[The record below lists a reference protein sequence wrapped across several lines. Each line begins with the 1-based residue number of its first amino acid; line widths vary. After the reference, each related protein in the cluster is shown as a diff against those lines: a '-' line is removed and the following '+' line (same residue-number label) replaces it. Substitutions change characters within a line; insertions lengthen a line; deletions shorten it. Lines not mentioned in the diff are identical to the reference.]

1 MPGCGPDVPTAVL
14 APLVLVV
21 DDEPLV
27 REAVSRWLS
36 AAGYACARAAAA
48 DEAWACLAQQE
59 VALVVLD
66 IGLSGCSGLELL
78 ARVKERHAGTEVI
91 MLTAEA
97 EVRTAIQ
104 ALSAGAAGYLVKPVE
119 AEELL
124 VQVRRALERRELL
137 SERREYTRKLE
148 QRVREQTD
156 AVRRAHEETIH
167 CLLAASMYRDEETG
181 AHVRRVGECSALIAE
196 SLGWPAEQV
205 DCIRLAAP
213 MHDIGKI
220 GIPDAVLQKPGRLT
234 AAEYEIMKRHT
245 VIGAQML
252 AESDSPILKLA
263 SQIAL
268 CHHERWD
275 GRGYPRGTA
284 GDAIPEAARI
294 VAVVDVYDALT
305 HDRIYRPALP
315 EGEALSIMESGGGAQ
330 FDPALLRL
338 FLALLPEMRRI
349 AEGTPDEPE
358 QENGAGARELVE
370 QRPGGK
376 YGLAPSQQA

>member
-1 MPGCGPDVPTAVL
+1 MTGCGREPPPANWV
-14 APLVLVV
+14 PLVLVV
-21 DDEPLV
+21 DDEV
-27 REAVSRWLS
+27 VARDMTCHWLS
-36 AAGYACARAAAA
+36 AGGYACAQAATAE
-48 DEAWACLAQQE
+48 EAWAYLAQHE

-66 IGLSGCSGLELL
+66 IGLSGRSGLELL
-78 ARVKERHAGTEVI
+78 AQVRRRHVATEVI
-91 MLTAEA
+91 MLTAA
-97 EVRTAIQ
+97 GDAKTATR

-137 SERREYTRKLE
+137 TERREYTRKLE

-196 SLGWPAEQV
+196 SLGWPVEKV

-220 GIPDAVLQKPGRLT
+220 GIPDAILQKPGRLT
-234 AAEYEIMKRHT
+234 AGEYEIMKRHT
-245 VIGAQML
+245 VIGAKML
-252 AESDSPILKLA
+252 GDSDSPILKLA

-275 GRGYPRGTA
+275 GRGYPGGLA
-284 GDAIPEAARI
+284 GDAIPEPARI

-305 HDRIYRPALP
+305 HDRVYRPAMP
-315 EGEALSIMESGGGAQ
+315 ESEALQIMESGAGAH

-338 FLALLPEMRRI
+338 FLALLPEMRGI
-349 AEGTPDEPE
+349 AEGIPDEPE
-358 QENGAGARELVE
+358 QENGAGARELAE
-370 QRPGGK
+370 QPPTGR
-376 YGLAPSQQA
+376 YDLASSEQP